1 MQDRNCQAE
10 EWDFKA
16 ELKNRI
22 MYLSLYRMCL
32 LEDCGKHLLVN
43 HPDLATFLSCDKGGE
58 GQALEAVGLL
68 LFPPFLGEKS
78 HLAHSWQSGQG
89 LCSACSWPQLSAYSL
104 RTACS
109 PKVLQDILAS
119 CAMLPVGRLPILV
132 MVAEGSPCK
141 GITLIIGV

>member
-10 EWDFKA
+10 ERDFKT

-43 HPDLATFLSCDKGGE
+43 HPDLATFLSCGKGGE
-58 GQALEAVGLL
+58 GRLWRL

-78 HLAHSWQSGQG
+78 HLAHSWQPGRG
-89 LCSACSWPQLSAYSL
+89 LCSSCSWPQLSACSL

-109 PKVLQDILAS
+109 PKVLQEILAS
-119 CAMLPVGRLPILV
+119 CAVLLAGHLPTSAL
-132 MVAEGSPCK
+132 VAEGSPCN